1 MVILGIDPG
10 TTQIGFGLIKKE
22 GAEIQLKKYGCLFFN
37 KYKPEERVLHI
48 FNQIFSLLTKE
59 KPDIVAIE
67 KVFFG
72 KNAKTAMAVS
82 EARGVIILSVLKKGL
97 PFEEY
102 TPLQVKQ
109 ATTSY
114 GRAGKKEMQKMV
126 RLLLDL
132 KEDPKP
138 DDAADALAIAITCAQ
153 YINPIRNKA
162 S

>member
-1 MVILGIDPG
+1 MIILGIDPG

-22 GAEIQLKKYGCLFFN
+22 DGKIQLKKYGCLFFN
-37 KYKPEERVLHI
+37 KYKPEERVLYI
-48 FNQIFSLLTKE
+48 FNQISSLLIKE
-59 KPDIVAIE
+59 KPDVVAIE

-72 KNAKTAMAVS
+72 KNTKTAMAVS
-82 EARGVIILSVLKKGL
+82 EAKGVIILSILKRGL
-97 PFEEY
+97 PFKEY

-126 RLLLDL
+126 RLLLGL

-153 YINPIRNKA
+153 YINLGKDI
-162 S
+162 